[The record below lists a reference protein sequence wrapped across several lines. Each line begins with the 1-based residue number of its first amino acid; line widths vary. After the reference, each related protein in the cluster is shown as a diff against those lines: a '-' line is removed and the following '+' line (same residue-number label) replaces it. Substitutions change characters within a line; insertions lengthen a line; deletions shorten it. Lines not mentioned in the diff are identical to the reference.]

1 LEQPGGGVARVSG
14 KVESGR
20 RGGFIGA
27 VGLDEGAR
35 LIQNWRGESVE
46 IFQGLTVFVPV
57 SLAGMTGG
65 TSLSAAGGWRAH
77 TDLGKKGDRP
87 WARSWRG
94 PECCPAAFSSFSF
107 SFLFSFFSFE
117 ICLKFANY
125 F

>member
-35 LIQNWRGESVE
+35 LIQNLGE
-46 IFQGLTVFVPV
+46 
-57 SLAGMTGG
+57 G
-65 TSLSAAGGWRAH
+65 TSGDLLGARRVCPNLSGRDDRWDLLVSGWWLESSYRFRKEGRQAVGRKLAWAGV
-77 TDLGKKGDRP
+77 LP
-87 WARSWRG
+87 RG
-94 PECCPAAFSSFSF
+94 LF
-107 SFLFSFFSFE
+107 FLFFFFSLFFSFE
-117 ICLKFANY
+117 ICLKFTNN